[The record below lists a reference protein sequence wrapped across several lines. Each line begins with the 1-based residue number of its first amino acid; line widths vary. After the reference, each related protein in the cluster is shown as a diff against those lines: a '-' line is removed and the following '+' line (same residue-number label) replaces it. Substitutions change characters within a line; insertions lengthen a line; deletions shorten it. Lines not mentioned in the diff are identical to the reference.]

1 MNKFFKVIWSKV
13 HRQFIAVGEITRS
26 AKKANN
32 SRDRMKT
39 SILTWASSVLASGL
53 FLSPSLLADPVA
65 ANALPTN
72 PDVISGVADF
82 QAIDSQLTIQ
92 QNTNQLI
99 TNWDTFNIGRDASVN
114 FIQPSTSSSA
124 LNFVQ
129 SMDPSYIFG
138 SLTANGQ
145 VILVNPSGIQ
155 FGPGARF
162 DGSSFIG
169 STLNINGQDYLNG
182 NLDFLN
188 EGTAQSILNEGSL
201 NAFANGTVA
210 LIAPQITNLGTITSP
225 SGSTALLSGDRI
237 NLALN
242 GNKLIRYSIDQG
254 TLNSLIENKGAIQAT
269 EGAVI
274 LSAKGVNEINRSVIN
289 SSGVI
294 EAKSMSDITGMISV
308 NADKVNESG
317 TLDVSSTKTA
327 GKIQITG
334 DDIHILGIADL
345 LATGDLGGGEI
356 LVGGSWQN
364 SIPTIRQAVNTTIDY
379 GANLDASANLNG
391 DGGMIVAWSDIYNPL
406 SNTRVSGGL
415 YAAGGMFFWKW
426 RKD

>member
-13 HRQFIAVGEITRS
+13 HRQFIAVGEIARS
-26 AKKANN
+26 AKKQNN
-32 SRDRMKT
+32 SRDRVKLAAKT
-39 SILTWASSVLASGL
+39 AAATLFTSGVL
-53 FLSPSLLADPVA
+53 LSHSLMADPIS

-72 PDVISGVADF
+72 PEVISGAADF
-82 QAIDSQLTIQ
+82 QAIENQLTIQ

-99 TNWDTFNIGRDASVN
+99 TNWDTFNIGSDASVN
-114 FIQPSTSSSA
+114 FIQPDSSSSA

-169 STLNINGQDYLNG
+169 STLNIDGQDYLNG
-182 NLDFLN
+182 NLDFYN
-188 EGTAQSILNEGSL
+188 QGKAQSILNEGSL
-201 NAFANGTVA
+201 SAFANGTVA

-242 GNKLIRYSIDQG
+242 GNKLIRYSVDQG

-269 EGAVI
+269 RRCCHI
-274 LSAKGVNEINRSVIN
+274 
-289 SSGVI
+289 
-294 EAKSMSDITGMISV
+294 
-308 NADKVNESG
+308 
-317 TLDVSSTKTA
+317 VS
-327 GKIQITG
+327 QRR
-334 DDIHILGIADL
+334 
-345 LATGDLGGGEI
+345 E
-356 LVGGSWQN
+356 
-364 SIPTIRQAVNTTIDY
+364 
-379 GANLDASANLNG
+379 
-391 DGGMIVAWSDIYNPL
+391 
-406 SNTRVSGGL
+406 
-415 YAAGGMFFWKW
+415 
-426 RKD
+426 